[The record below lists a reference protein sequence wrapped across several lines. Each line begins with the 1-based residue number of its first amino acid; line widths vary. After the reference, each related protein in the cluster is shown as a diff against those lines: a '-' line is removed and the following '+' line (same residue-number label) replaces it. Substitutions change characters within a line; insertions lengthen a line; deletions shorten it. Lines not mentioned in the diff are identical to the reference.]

1 MHGIPSLLPVP
12 SDHWLQQGPFHHCIF
27 MYPRRK
33 LIPQIR
39 YWDGYQLQYIYN
51 FWYTLSATELS
62 QDLWLSNPYCP
73 AMRGGLVVFY
83 PITSGLQRY
92 PVELPS
98 LFCFPDVRLVLVRQQ
113 IKHRAAKM
121 SEFSTHKMQC
131 YKVSKSNLYIAIV
144 PLWKEAKPTPFKWI
158 NDNAHFF

>member
-1 MHGIPSLLPVP
+1 MDIN
-12 SDHWLQQGPFHHCIF
+12 
-27 MYPRRK
+27 
-33 LIPQIR
+33 
-39 YWDGYQLQYIYN
+39 YN

-121 SEFSTHKMQC
+121 SEFSTQKMQC

-144 PLWKEAKPTPFKWI
+144 PLWKAAKPTPFKWI
-158 NDNAHFF
+158 NDNAHNSKETVNAVLLSSCSLQYFPLHGESAITSVQ